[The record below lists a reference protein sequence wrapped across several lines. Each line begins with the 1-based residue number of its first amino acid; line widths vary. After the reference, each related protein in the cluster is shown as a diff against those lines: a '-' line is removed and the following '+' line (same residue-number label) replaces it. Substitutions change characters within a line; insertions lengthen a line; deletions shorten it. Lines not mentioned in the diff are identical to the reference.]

1 MTISASEASSVE
13 HGGALRGTALARA
26 DGHPLALAARRSAA
40 GSSTRV
46 TRAIDAGLAR
56 VQPDVHPTLLAV
68 AGGYDM
74 AMIAGA
80 QSLGYTVIGAR
91 SEGGAAFIAAALAW
105 DTERPVLL
113 IVITSPG
120 VYGTLQALHYA
131 YVSRVP
137 LVLLSGESS
146 LPGSAQAGDG
156 VGGPSVTRVTAPLT
170 AWSADIARPG
180 ELPCALQRAVA
191 IAMGE
196 ARPVHLNV
204 PTHVAAC
211 EISL

>member
-1 MTISASEASSVE
+1 MISARAKDGVE
-13 HGGALRGTALARA
+13 LMSARNLFSITF
-26 DGHPLALAARRSAA
+26 G
-40 GSSTRV
+40 
-46 TRAIDAGLAR
+46 
-56 VQPDVHPTLLAV
+56 
-68 AGGYDM
+68 M
-74 AMIAGA
+74 A
-80 QSLGYTVIGAR
+80 
-91 SEGGAAFIAAALAW
+91 
-105 DTERPVLL
+105 
-113 IVITSPG
+113 
-120 VYGTLQALHYA
+120 
-131 YVSRVP
+131 